1 MVFFANVLGKFDN
14 TFIVYPILSHLNF
27 LKEFKIPPPLFLSKM
42 SSSGSYSLNSKNCSI
57 LSLDLSDV
65 TWSDLV
71 ERVQAYTD
79 PIVKFINTNVEKN
92 RHDVIR
98 AKDDVNKC
106 YVTDV
111 VDIEENVWSPRF

>member
-1 MVFFANVLGKFDN
+1 ML
-14 TFIVYPILSHLNF
+14 
-27 LKEFKIPPPLFLSKM
+27 
-42 SSSGSYSLNSKNCSI
+42 SSGSYSHNSKNLYI
-57 LSLDLSDV
+57 FSLDLSDV

-79 PIVKFINTNVEKN
+79 AIVKFINTNVEKN

-98 AKDDVNKC
+98 ANDDVNKC